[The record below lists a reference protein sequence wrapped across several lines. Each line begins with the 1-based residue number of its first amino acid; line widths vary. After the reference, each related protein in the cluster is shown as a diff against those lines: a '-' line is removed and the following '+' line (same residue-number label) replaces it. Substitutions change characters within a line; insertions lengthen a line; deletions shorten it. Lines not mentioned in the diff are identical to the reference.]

1 MGGQA
6 LFSYHERGTKCA
18 GKSTEA
24 RRILT
29 GKRGETCMDNVPNVL
44 MSYLR
49 VTQHMSQQF
58 RAHFGKLNLT
68 FPQALVLN
76 VLGEE
81 GPIPISVLA
90 ERTGSANSTVSG
102 IVDRLEK
109 LGLAKRERSEQD
121 RRVIYVAATEQYYE
135 LRKKAETDVSGYFNT
150 LLGEMPPEDKRQVAE
165 AFRKL
170 DAALTARMNRK
181 KPESGSYEVKE

>member
-1 MGGQA
+1 M
-6 LFSYHERGTKCA
+6 
-18 GKSTEA
+18 
-24 RRILT
+24 
-29 GKRGETCMDNVPNVL
+29 PNVL

-81 GPIPISVLA
+81 GPIPISALA

-109 LGLAKRERSEQD
+109 LGLAQRKRSEQD
-121 RRVIYVAATEQYYE
+121 RRVIYVEATQQYHE
-135 LRKKAETDVSGYFNT
+135 LRKKAETNVSGYFNS
-150 LLGEMPPEDKRQVAE
+150 LLGDMTPEDRAQAAE
-165 AFRKL
+165 AFCNL
-170 DAALTARMNRK
+170 DAVLSART
-181 KPESGSYEVKE
+181 EGAE

>member
-1 MGGQA
+1 MEEMQ
-6 LFSYHERGTKCA
+6 
-18 GKSTEA
+18 
-24 RRILT
+24 
-29 GKRGETCMDNVPNVL
+29 NVL

-58 RAHFGKLNLT
+58 RAHFGRLNLT

-81 GPIPISVLA
+81 GPVPISMLA

-109 LGLAKRERSEQD
+109 LGLAKRERSEDD
-121 RRVIYVAATEQYYE
+121 RRVIYVSATEKYRA
-135 LRKKAETDVSGYFNT
+135 LREKAATDVSGYFNS
-150 LLGEMPPEDKRQVAE
+150 LLDTMAPEDKAMVAE
-165 AFRKL
+165 AFQKL
-170 DAALTARMNRK
+170 DAVLTAAGGQDR
-181 KPESGSYEVKE
+181 